1 MIESAVFNS
10 IDYVAIAIIVISA
23 LVGFVKGIIKS
34 IFTTLAIVL
43 AAVLTLYAK
52 PYFLPYVHQYLGTS
66 PLFETAAIFAVF
78 AVLGVVMALLSNIIS
93 NTLAENALGG
103 VDHALGLMFGLA
115 RGALIISALYVAGHI
130 VLPELP
136 KVMVDAKF
144 APWYEEG
151 AQALA
156 EVLPLETFRLKSQ
169 IPGAGLNP
177 QDVYKSIENL
187 DKTIKD
193 LSTLK
198 PGAPAPDSTQP
209 DQKDNPDAP
218 KTQW

>member
-1 MIESAVFNS
+1 MIESAVLNS

-23 LVGFVKGIIKS
+23 LVGFIKGIIKS

-66 PLFETAAIFAVF
+66 SLFESVATFAVF
-78 AVLGVVMALLSNIIS
+78 AVLGVVMALLSNVIS
-93 NTLAENALGG
+93 NKISENALGG

-151 AQALA
+151 AQALS
-156 EVLPLETFRLKSQ
+156 EVLPQETFNSKSQ
-169 IPGAGLNP
+169 IPATGLNP
-177 QDVYKSIENL
+177 ADVYKSIENL

-198 PGAPAPDSTQP
+198 PGAPTPNP
-209 DQKDNPDAP
+209 EQKDTPDAP